1 MYDELFFFP
10 TISYISSSS
19 FPPPFLLFC
28 QYYYIFIV
36 FLVVFLKFFKFFK
49 FFFFLFSPT
58 FAKFRQYLLSFFL
71 FFSYYLLFYFCHS
84 IGNNSV
90 HHYHPK
96 KKEMNRFYLFNTPWW
111 RCVPYSLV
119 PKGKIRTVSCKSKEM
134 SFQNTFLRDFLFFW
148 LWILLSSSVAQ
159 TTFIPLTI

>member
-49 FFFFLFSPT
+49 FFFLFSPT
-58 FAKFRQYLLSFFL
+58 FANFRQYLLSFFL
-71 FFSYYLLFYFCHS
+71 FLVITYCS
-84 IGNNSV
+84 IFVIQLVITLCPPLSS
-90 HHYHPK
+90 K
-96 KKEMNRFYLFNTPWW
+96 KKRNESAL
-111 RCVPYSLV
+111 LV
-119 PKGKIRTVSCKSKEM
+119 QYTLVMMCTLQSCSQRENK
-134 SFQNTFLRDFLFFW
+134 NCFLQ
-148 LWILLSSSVAQ
+148 I
-159 TTFIPLTI
+159 

>member
-49 FFFFLFSPT
+49 FFFLFSPT
-58 FAKFRQYLLSFFL
+58 FANFRQYLLSFFL

-84 IGNNSV
+84 IGNNSLSTIIIQ
-90 HHYHPK
+90 K
-96 KKEMNRFYLFNTPWW
+96 KKKRIGSTCSIHLGDNVYLTVLF
-111 RCVPYSLV
+111 
-119 PKGKIRTVSCKSKEM
+119 PKGK
-134 SFQNTFLRDFLFFW
+134 
-148 LWILLSSSVAQ
+148 
-159 TTFIPLTI
+159 

>member
-49 FFFFLFSPT
+49 FFFFY
-58 FAKFRQYLLSFFL
+58 FRQLSPNFANICFLSFFFL
-71 FFSYYLLFYFCHS
+71 VITYCS
-84 IGNNSV
+84 IFVIQLVITLCPPLSS
-90 HHYHPK
+90 K
-96 KKEMNRFYLFNTPWW
+96 KKRNESAL
-111 RCVPYSLV
+111 LV
-119 PKGKIRTVSCKSKEM
+119 QYTLVIMCTLQSCSQRENK
-134 SFQNTFLRDFLFFW
+134 NCFLQ
-148 LWILLSSSVAQ
+148 I
-159 TTFIPLTI
+159 

>member
-49 FFFFLFSPT
+49 FFFLFSPT
-58 FAKFRQYLLSFFL
+58 FANFRQYLLSFFL
-71 FFSYYLLFYFCHS
+71 FLVITYCS
-84 IGNNSV
+84 IFVIQLVITLCPPLSS
-90 HHYHPK
+90 K
-96 KKEMNRFYLFNTPWW
+96 KKRNESAL
-111 RCVPYSLV
+111 LV
-119 PKGKIRTVSCKSKEM
+119 QYTLVIMCTLQSCSQRENK
-134 SFQNTFLRDFLFFW
+134 NCFLQ
-148 LWILLSSSVAQ
+148 I
-159 TTFIPLTI
+159 

>member
-58 FAKFRQYLLSFFL
+58 FANFRQYLLSFFL

-84 IGNNSV
+84 IGNNSLSTIIIQ
-90 HHYHPK
+90 K
-96 KKEMNRFYLFNTPWW
+96 KKKRIGSTCSIHLGDDVYLTVLF
-111 RCVPYSLV
+111 
-119 PKGKIRTVSCKSKEM
+119 PKGK
-134 SFQNTFLRDFLFFW
+134 
-148 LWILLSSSVAQ
+148 
-159 TTFIPLTI
+159 

>member
-58 FAKFRQYLLSFFL
+58 FANFRQYLLSFFL

-84 IGNNSV
+84 IGNNSLSTIIIQ
-90 HHYHPK
+90 K
-96 KKEMNRFYLFNTPWW
+96 KRNESALLVQYTLVMICTLQSCSQKENKN
-111 RCVPYSLV
+111 C
-119 PKGKIRTVSCKSKEM
+119 
-134 SFQNTFLRDFLFFW
+134 FLQ
-148 LWILLSSSVAQ
+148 I
-159 TTFIPLTI
+159 

>member
-19 FPPPFLLFC
+19 PPPPFLLFC

-36 FLVVFLKFFKFFK
+36 FLVVFFKFFK
-49 FFFFLFSPT
+49 FFFLFSPT
-58 FAKFRQYLLSFFL
+58 FANFRQYLLSFFL
-71 FFSYYLLFYFCHS
+71 FLVITYCS
-84 IGNNSV
+84 IFVIQLVITLCPPLSS
-90 HHYHPK
+90 K
-96 KKEMNRFYLFNTPWW
+96 KKEMNRLYLFNTPWW
-111 RCVPYSLV
+111 WYVPYSFV